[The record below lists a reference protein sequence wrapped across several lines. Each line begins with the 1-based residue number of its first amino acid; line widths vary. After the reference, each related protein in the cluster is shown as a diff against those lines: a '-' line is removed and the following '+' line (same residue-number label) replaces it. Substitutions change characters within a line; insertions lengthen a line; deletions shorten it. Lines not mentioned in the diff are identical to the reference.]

1 MDYIDRIKHLKSE
14 KKITNDELSEMTG
27 IPLGTLSKIL
37 AGISDS
43 PKLSNVVAICDAL
56 GCSLDYIV
64 NGTPENN
71 NNYSLELGEIKL
83 IEKFRRLDS
92 HGMEL
97 VTLVLEKE
105 CERLRSAEYSVSTAS
120 ARVEQASSGKAKIL
134 RPSASATAKHKG
146 IVIPAEAKLDQ
157 GLGRRPITLYDLPV
171 SAGPG
176 VFLVDASADAIMI
189 PNNYRTEGAD
199 FAVRI
204 SGKSMEPRFKDG
216 DILLVQDSETVE
228 NGELGIFILD
238 GSGYFKRYGGD
249 RLISLNPEFGDIM
262 LKDFAEVS
270 CCGKVIGKL
279 RRK

>member
-1 MDYIDRIKHLKSE
+1 MDYIDRIKQLKSE

-43 PKLSNVVAICDAL
+43 PKLSNVVAISEAL

-64 NGTPENN
+64 NGTPENH

-83 IEKFRRLDS
+83 IENFRRLDS
-92 HGMEL
+92 HGKEM

-105 CERLRSAEYSVSTAS
+105 CERLRSAEYSVSAS
-120 ARVEQASSGKAKIL
+120 TTVEQKSKAKIL
-134 RPSASATAKHKG
+134 RPTASAVAKAKHNG
-146 IVIPAEAKLDQ
+146 IVIPTEAKTDP
-157 GLGRRPITLYDLPV
+157 GLGRRPISLYDLPV
-171 SAGPG
+171 SAGLG
-176 VFLVDASADAIMI
+176 VFLDDASAEEITI
-189 PNNYRTEGAD
+189 PDNYRTEGAD

-238 GSGYFKRYGGD
+238 GSGYFKRFGGD

-262 LKDFAEVS
+262 LKDFSEVS